1 MSYLAA
7 MAKVGEGDP
16 RWVVADRPDGKNVNA
31 WHWSERDVS
40 SWAKAYLTS
49 RLSAVSFPGAD
60 AGGGGD
66 STLTVDKVEGDA
78 HLYNRKGTL
87 KSVYDL
93 KVSGK
98 WRTAHADAPARTSGT
113 YTFELFDDDPHVSF
127 TLDSTSAAVVAERD
141 AARSAGTPAVR
152 AVCGDFIAA
161 LGAGADVAG
170 AAGTPAVAPATSAAA
185 TLAAL
190 PPPPTFDDSA
200 AVDLDAPPPDS
211 VTASVLLAAR
221 RADVYGAFTDPGR
234 VRAYS
239 QRPAVV
245 GGGVGSDWSIAAGPF
260 ESSGT
265 VVEATPP
272 TSLVL
277 TWRLAAWPADTPDSR
292 VALSIADEDGKVRL
306 SVAHT
311 AIPPGQRGA
320 VEAWWRGEVF
330 RRVKVVFGWGDASFL

>member
-1 MSYLAA
+1 

-16 RWVVADRPDGKNVNA
+16 RWVVADRPDGTNVNG

-40 SWAKAYLTS
+40 AWAKEYLTS
-49 RLSAVSFPGAD
+49 RLSAVTFPGAAAAD
-60 AGGGGD
+60 GGGGAAA

-98 WRTAHADAPARTSGT
+98 WSTAHGDALARTCGKF
-113 YTFELFDDDPHVSF
+113 TFELFDDDPHVTF
-127 TLDSTSAAVVAERD
+127 TLDAASAAVVAERD

-170 AAGTPAVAPATSAAA
+170 AAGTPAPAPATSAAA

-190 PPPPTFDDSA
+190 PPPPAFDDTA
-200 AVDLDAPPPDS
+200 AVDLDAPAPDAVS
-211 VTASVLLAAR
+211 ASVLLAAR
-221 RADVYGAFTDPGR
+221 RADVYGAFTDPAR
-234 VRAYS
+234 VRAYT

-245 GGGVGSDWSIAAGPF
+245 GGGVGSPWAIAVGPF
-260 ESSGT
+260 EASGT
-265 VVEATPP
+265 VAEAVPP
-272 TSLVL
+272 SALTL

-292 VALSIADEDGKVRL
+292 VALSIANEDGKVRL

-330 RRVKVVFGWGDASFL
+330 RRVKVIFGWGDASFL